1 MLQTRTVAPEL
12 MELLIKLMNEKAFS
26 GFNLAGGTALA
37 LQLGHRNSVDIDMFG
52 HSEIKPT
59 LFYDILS
66 SFGEIAERQSSTNI
80 YISEINK
87 IKIDFVNYSRFPQ
100 IDEIIEAQGIRMFT
114 PKEIA
119 AMKLNAISGRGNK
132 KNFIDLYFLLKT
144 FTLEEM
150 IGFYR
155 EKYTDASE
163 FMMLK
168 SLSYFG
174 DADLQPEPKVFT
186 EFNWDECKNTILR
199 EVNKL

>member
-1 MLQTRTVAPEL
+1 
-12 MELLIKLMNEKAFS
+12 MNENAFS

-37 LQLGHRNSVDIDMFG
+37 LQIGHRNSVDIDMFG
-52 HSEIKPT
+52 SSEIKPA

-66 SFGEIAERQSSTNI
+66 GFGEIAERQSSTNI

-87 IKIDFVNYSRFPQ
+87 IKVDFVNYSNFPQ
-100 IDEIIEAQGIRMFT
+100 IDEIIEIQGIRMFT

-119 AMKLNAISGRGNK
+119 AMKLNAISGRGSK
-132 KNFIDLYFLLKT
+132 KDFIDLYFLLKT

-174 DADLQPEPKVFT
+174 DADLQPEPKVFK
-186 EFNWDECKNTILR
+186 EFNWEECKNTILQ

>member
-1 MLQTRTVAPEL
+1 
-12 MELLIKLMNEKAFS
+12 MNEKTFS
-26 GFNLAGGTALA
+26 GFNLARGTALA
-37 LQLGHRNSVDIDMFG
+37 LQLGHRSSVDIDMFG
-52 HSEIKPT
+52 HSEIRPA

-66 SFGEIAERQSSTNI
+66 SFGEIVERQSSVNI

-87 IKIDFVNYSRFPQ
+87 IKVDFVNYSRFPQ
-100 IDEIIEAQGIRMFT
+100 IDEIIEVQGIRMFA

-132 KNFIDLYFLLKT
+132 KDFIDLYFLLKT

-155 EKYTDASE
+155 EKYTDVSE

-174 DADLQPEPKVFT
+174 DADSQPEPKVFT
-186 EFNWDECKNTILR
+186 DFNWEKCKKTILQ